1 MQHSLPDFLYL
12 HLMIRHIS
20 IIVLF
25 ALSSGLMAQKPT
37 TTNPV
42 SNSQRAASF
51 SSGQYSHKPDT
62 VKKPR
67 ILKEWKLSPDYSEE
81 IPLQIDTVFSL
92 FHRNK
97 IADKYSPVNATLGN
111 YGLPFYQLSFFDRV
125 TDPDEYLYKYYYPLM
140 HLADNA
146 VFMNTQAPYSELDWS
161 FGGPRETAEQTF
173 RVMHS
178 QNVNRFL
185 NFGLIYDIVF
195 SLGQY
200 NYQRAEDK
208 TFTFFS
214 SYTGGR
220 YNLYFSAGVN
230 SITSY
235 FNGGITDINGL
246 NQSNTRDVPVN
257 LGGLNTAEGVL
268 KNKNLLI
275 VQRYTLGGTPSTK
288 KDTASHKKQGFL
300 GLSGTFSHI
309 FLFETN
315 KRNYSDNYPESGFYD
330 TTYISQKVTN
340 DSLYS
345 RSIKNTVRFDF
356 TTDETRKF
364 RLGGGVGIRNE
375 IFRYSQI
382 IPTHDTLHADTASW
396 NRSNNS
402 LVGRLY
408 NNIGTKFRWLATG
421 ELYLTGY
428 RAGDFNL
435 NGEISKYFDW
445 KKGRAAWLIT
455 GAIANRQPS
464 FWYQQWGGNNFEW
477 NNNLNKEFR
486 IDLGTDFSY
495 PGRKTEIKINYAIIK
510 NYTDFDTTAY
520 PSQYTGGLS
529 VASLKISKD
538 LRAWKFHL
546 ATDLIVQK
554 SSNSSILDLPLVT
567 VRSAGYF
574 EHLFRFPKTG
584 GKLNTQIGVDVTYNT
599 AYHAYAFMPATGI
612 FYRQDKD
619 TEGDY
624 PYINAFLNIK
634 LKRTRIFIMLDH
646 LNWGLMNQS
655 KVNDYFMVSTYPM
668 NIRMLRYGIAWTF
681 YN

>member
-1 MQHSLPDFLYL
+1 
-12 HLMIRHIS
+12 MIRRIS
-20 IIVLF
+20 IILLL
-25 ALSSGLMAQKPT
+25 ALSSELMAQKPT
-37 TTNPV
+37 SDASFSNSRNAAYFSPGK
-42 SNSQRAASF
+42 NSQRADS
-51 SSGQYSHKPDT
+51 

-81 IPLQIDTVFSL
+81 VPVSIDTVFSL
-92 FHRNK
+92 FNRYK

-125 TDPDEYLYKYYYPLM
+125 TDPDEYLYKYYYPFM
-140 HLADNA
+140 HVPDNA
-146 VFMNTQAPYSELDWS
+146 VFMNTQAPYTELDWS
-161 FGGPRETAEQTF
+161 FSGPRQTAEQTF

-178 QNVNRFL
+178 QNVNRFF

-208 TFTFFS
+208 TFTFFT
-214 SYTGGR
+214 SYTGGK
-220 YNLYFSAGVN
+220 YNLYFSAGIN
-230 SITSY
+230 NITSY
-235 FNGGITDINGL
+235 FNGGITDINEL
-246 NQSNTRDVPVN
+246 NQANTRDVPVN

-275 VQRYTLGGTPSTK
+275 VQRYTLGSTGETK
-288 KDTASHKKQGFL
+288 KDTSSHQKSGFL
-300 GLSGTFSHI
+300 GLSGTFSHV
-309 FLFETN
+309 FTFETN
-315 KRNYSDNYPESGFYD
+315 KRTYIDNYPAGGFYD
-330 TTYISQKVTN
+330 TSYISQSVTF

-345 RSIKNTVRFDF
+345 RSFKNTLRFDF

-382 IPTHDTLHADTASW
+382 IPSHDTLHADTATW

-402 LVGRLY
+402 LVGRLF
-408 NNIGTKFRWLATG
+408 NNIGNKFRWLATG

-428 RAGDFNL
+428 RAGDFEL

-455 GAIANRQPS
+455 GGITNRQPS

-477 NNNLNKEFR
+477 QNNLNKEFR
-486 IDLGTDFSY
+486 IDVGSDFSY
-495 PGRKTEIKINYAIIK
+495 PGRKMEIKFNYAIIK
-510 NYTDFDTTAY
+510 NYTDFDTAAY
-520 PSQYTGGLS
+520 PSQYAGGLS
-529 VASLKISKD
+529 VASLKLSKD

-546 ATDLIVQK
+546 ATDLIIQK
-554 SSNSSILDLPLVT
+554 SSNPTILDLPLVT

-574 EHLFRFPKTG
+574 EHMFRFPKTG
-584 GKLNTQIGVDVTYNT
+584 GKLNTQLGVDVTYNT

-612 FYRQDKD
+612 FYRQDKV

-646 LNWGLMNQS
+646 LNYGLMS
-655 KVNDYFMVSTYPM
+655 SDIVNNYFMVPTYPM
-668 NIRMLRYGIAWTF
+668 NIRMLCYGIAWTF